1 MLSTRKKDM
10 SLVQILLTT
19 IFLNF
24 NLLVEVP
31 YTSLQ
36 KGFET
41 SDAEVIAN
49 LGKDKMLINILGKEG
64 AYSQPQ
70 ANLVLKDFFSKKPCS
85 SFTFIFKGKESTDGT
100 FAIGTYESKG
110 ESFRITIHFKKLDTE
125 FKIESLIIE
134 KS

>member
-1 MLSTRKKDM
+1 MN
-10 SLVQILLTT
+10 LVQ
-19 IFLNF
+19 F
-24 NLLVEVP
+24 LLVNMLLIFSPMNDVP
-31 YTSLQ
+31 YPSLQ

-41 SDAEVIAN
+41 SDAESISN

-85 SFTFIFKGKESTDGT
+85 SFNFIFKGKESADGT

-110 ESFRITIHFKKLDTE
+110 ENFRITIHFKKADAD